1 MEKVQVKYD
10 VAGLDALGVSISAA
24 ASVVDA
30 VLADG
35 KVDFKDLPKL
45 PALLGVLRTMAKVSW
60 KDLPQEA
67 SDVDAAEAAKLA
79 DLFKREFNIT
89 SDSVEETVEQGF
101 NIVLQLLS
109 SLGSIMDVVRAV
121 LPKKSA

>member
-10 VAGLDALGVSISAA
+10 VAGLEALVVSISAA